1 MGCRIESFTAD
12 AFRALPPP
20 PPFHRCIIRFG
31 SPMRNTF
38 HRYVLSAENTFHQ
51 FSSFI
56 SWIHFST
63 PTSYRKLLW
72 VANTRHFTYK
82 CLIEGIYFCLRGA
95 AVTGRSWHLE
105 SRYERGASFCVPVVF
120 TQVPILISGPS
131 SEMRRICMPF
141 SFLIDYPWINGG
153 FYGMSLFSITPLS
166 QDESYLQIEKVPV
179 PLKTILMKTWKS
191 DSLIGLIFLAII
203 IHRVADS
210 VKL

>member
-1 MGCRIESFTAD
+1 MKTYSLAESERVKNRDCFHLLSPSFQSGLSVFLMGCRIESFTTD

-63 PTSYRKLLW
+63 PASYRKLLW
-72 VANTRHFTYK
+72 VTNTRHFTYK

-95 AVTGRSWHLE
+95 GVAARSRHLAL
-105 SRYERGASFCVPVVF
+105 RYSMLSYTICKACVC
-120 TQVPILISGPS
+120 S
-131 SEMRRICMPF
+131 SLRCLGKF
-141 SFLIDYPWINGG
+141 
-153 FYGMSLFSITPLS
+153 
-166 QDESYLQIEKVPV
+166 QI
-179 PLKTILMKTWKS
+179 
-191 DSLIGLIFLAII
+191 
-203 IHRVADS
+203 
-210 VKL
+210 